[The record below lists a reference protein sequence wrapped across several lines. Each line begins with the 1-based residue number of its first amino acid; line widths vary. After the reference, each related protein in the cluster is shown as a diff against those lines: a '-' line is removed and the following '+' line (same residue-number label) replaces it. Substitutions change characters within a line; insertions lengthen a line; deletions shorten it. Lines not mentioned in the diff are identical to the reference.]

1 MTSANWRVIDCSS
14 AINEETNI
22 LIITKQHVTNIFK
35 LDFRDLFIY
44 LFKSGVVILLT
55 TSQFGFLLTVKSINQ
70 LTKGNPHV
78 PNQ

>member
-1 MTSANWRVIDCSS
+1 MTRANWRVIDCSS

-44 LFKSGVVILLT
+44 GLKSFILLT

-78 PNQ
+78 PN